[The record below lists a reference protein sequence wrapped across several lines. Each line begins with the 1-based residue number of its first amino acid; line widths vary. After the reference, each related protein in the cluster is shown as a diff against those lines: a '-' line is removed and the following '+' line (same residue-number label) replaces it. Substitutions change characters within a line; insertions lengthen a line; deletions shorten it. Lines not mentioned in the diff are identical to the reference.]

1 MPSSALQNYHCHYS
15 FYFFF
20 AFLLRTALSSVDTLE
35 LWGGRA
41 APWAWQGLSTV
52 PVCSPPTAGTP
63 RCCHS
68 PWAWQELRPQ
78 LCPSCAPAVPLCC
91 PCLGVTRWWPRGGP
105 EALCPMPTA
114 EAFPWARF
122 PDSSQL
128 FSRGPRPLLACAT
141 RANGEGKQ
149 KTKTQQNLS
158 QMPVLLNIKRL
169 FKFFGC
175 VGLTHKAIFLE
186 KRQIN

>member
-78 LCPSCAPAVPLCC
+78 LCPSCAPVLSLPGGDPVVAQ
-91 PCLGVTRWWPRGGP
+91 GWPRGSLPHAHCRG
-105 EALCPMPTA
+105 LSVSKVSRFKS
-114 EAFPWARF
+114 AF
-122 PDSSQL
+122 L
-128 FSRGPRPLLACAT
+128 PRPAPAT
-141 RANGEGKQ
+141 RLRYPCEWRR
-149 KTKTQQNLS
+149 KTKNKNSAKSLTNAS
-158 QMPVLLNIKRL
+158 A
-169 FKFFGC
+169 FK
-175 VGLTHKAIFLE
+175 H
-186 KRQIN
+186 